1 MKSERFNSYRLMW
14 VLVLYDLPT
23 ETKKMRKD
31 TQDFREALVKDGF
44 DLFQFSMYIRH
55 CSSRENAKVHINR
68 VKRWLPEY
76 GKVAILTI
84 TDKQFEGIEIF
95 YCQAKEE
102 PPKDCIQLTL
112 F

>member
-1 MKSERFNSYRLMW
+1 MKNNVILIRCDERRPLG
-14 VLVLYDLPT
+14 
-23 ETKKMRKD
+23 KK
-31 TQDFREALVKDGF
+31 
-44 DLFQFSMYIRH
+44 
-55 CSSRENAKVHINR
+55 NAEVHINR
-68 VKRWLPEY
+68 VKQWLPEF

-95 YCQAKEE
+95 YCQSKKD

>member
-1 MKSERFNSYRLMW
+1 MK
-14 VLVLYDLPT
+14 
-23 ETKKMRKD
+23 
-31 TQDFREALVKDGF
+31 
-44 DLFQFSMYIRH
+44 
-55 CSSRENAKVHINR
+55 NAEVHINR
-68 VKRWLPEY
+68 VKQWLPPY

-95 YCQAKEE
+95 YCQSKKD